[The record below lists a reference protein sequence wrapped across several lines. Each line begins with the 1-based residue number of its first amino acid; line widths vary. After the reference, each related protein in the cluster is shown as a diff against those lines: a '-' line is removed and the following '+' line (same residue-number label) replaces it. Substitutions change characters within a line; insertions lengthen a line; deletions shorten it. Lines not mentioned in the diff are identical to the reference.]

1 MTMNAKE
8 DQQRRLDSGIGQ
20 RGSRGGFTL
29 IELLV
34 VVAII
39 GILASMLL
47 PALAKAKGKANRIK
61 CVSNMRQ
68 LGFSLQMYADDF
80 EDECPPVSRSF
91 EDNWIARLQPYYQ
104 DRKVL
109 KCPSDRFT
117 EWRSYLINGWN
128 DYFRSTMSR
137 EEFDEYTEGNFPR
150 GMKLTAIRYPS
161 ETLLFGEKAKGSF
174 HVHMDFYQGT
184 GNDVEEID
192 QGRHRSGNNERSGG
206 SNYTFVDGSVRY
218 LKFGE
223 SVKPINLWAV
233 TDEWRD
239 APDVPLETLN

>member
-1 MTMNAKE
+1 MRDISQH
-8 DQQRRLDSGIGQ
+8 DQFHSQRVAQ
-20 RGSRGGFTL
+20 QKGFTL

-34 VVAII
+34 VIAII
-39 GILASMLL
+39 GILSSLLL

-68 LGFSLQMYADDF
+68 LGLALQMYADDF
-80 EDECPPVSRSF
+80 DDQCPPVTRTF
-91 EDNWIARLQPYYQ
+91 EENWIFKLQPYYV
-104 DRKVL
+104 DRKIL
-109 KCPSDRFT
+109 KCPSDRFS

-128 DYFRSTMSR
+128 DHFRSTMGR
-137 EEFDEYTEGNFPR
+137 EEFDLFSEGKRPQS
-150 GMKLTAIRYPS
+150 MKLGRVRYPS

-174 HVHMDFYQGT
+174 HVHMDFYQGD

-192 QGRHRSGNNERSGG
+192 QARHRTGNNKRVGG
-206 SNYTFVDGSVRY
+206 ANYTFVDGSVRL

-223 SVKPINLWAV
+223 SVRPLNLWAV

-239 APDVPLETLN
+239 ATEVPLEGLN